1 MILTSLLGVALTLAT
16 PSFNTTEPMVHD
28 PVMAYENGTYY
39 LFSTGENI
47 QEMTSADMRT
57 WTLKSKGPLSGKI
70 PAWTRDSV
78 PGFRNHVWAPDIIR
92 FNGRWYMAYSVSTF
106 GRNTSAIGLLSNDRL
121 SDTGG
126 WKDEGC
132 IIASRGGRDN
142 WNAIDPNFIVGD
154 DGVPRLVFGSFW
166 DGIQLVRLDSTMH
179 VAKGSSPR
187 TIARRLALNPRKKK
201 SDGGTGASAS
211 DNGGSANA
219 NGAGSKPAKA
229 LMTKRGKI
237 DIDAGYN
244 AIEAPFIFHHDGYYY
259 LFVSWDYCCLGNQ
272 SSYRVVVGRS
282 RNVEGPYC
290 DDRGIDMTDGGGYP
304 VIQGDKTTFQAAGH
318 CAAYN
323 FGRGDVFI
331 CHGYKVPDGEP
342 VLVVRN
348 IEWKDGW
355 PHLK

>member
-106 GRNTSAIGLLSNDRL
+106 RDGTHRPLDCCRTTPGPTPADG
-121 SDTGG
+121 
-126 WKDEGC
+126 KDEGC

-154 DGVPRLVFGSFW
+154 DGLPRLVFGSFW

-187 TIARRLALNPRKKK
+187 TIARRLAFNPRKKK
-201 SDGGTGASAS
+201 SDGGTDASSS
-211 DNGGSANA
+211 DNGGSA
-219 NGAGSKPAKA
+219 
-229 LMTKRGKI
+229 
-237 DIDAGYN
+237 
-244 AIEAPFIFHHDGYYY
+244 
-259 LFVSWDYCCLGNQ
+259 
-272 SSYRVVVGRS
+272 
-282 RNVEGPYC
+282 
-290 DDRGIDMTDGGGYP
+290 
-304 VIQGDKTTFQAAGH
+304 
-318 CAAYN
+318 
-323 FGRGDVFI
+323 
-331 CHGYKVPDGEP
+331 
-342 VLVVRN
+342 
-348 IEWKDGW
+348 
-355 PHLK
+355 